1 MEPYVIFTLG
11 VACGI
16 IGSYLVSD
24 LVFAPVQQ
32 RGDEDED

>member
-1 MEPYVIFTLG
+1 MEWPVVFTLG

-24 LVFAPVQQ
+24 LVFASTQQ
-32 RGDEDED
+32 VEDED